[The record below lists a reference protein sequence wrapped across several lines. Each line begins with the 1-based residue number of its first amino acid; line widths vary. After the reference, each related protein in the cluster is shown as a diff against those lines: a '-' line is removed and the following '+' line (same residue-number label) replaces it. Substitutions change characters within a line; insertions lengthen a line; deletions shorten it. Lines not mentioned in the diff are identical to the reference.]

1 MLIYK
6 YYAVLLE
13 VPSGHPLVS
22 EITTFEYDN
31 AEDIKHNVDFR
42 PYALIGLVKE
52 DK

>member
-6 YYAVLLE
+6 YYVVLLG
-13 VPSGHPLVS
+13 VPSGYPLVS
-22 EITTFEYDN
+22 EMTFEYDN
-31 AEDIKHNVDFR
+31 VEDIKHNVDFR

>member
-13 VPSGHPLVS
+13 VPSGYPLVS
-22 EITTFEYDN
+22 EMTFEYDN
-31 AEDIKHNVDFR
+31 VEDIKKHEDFR